1 MMPLLTVCGRLL
13 FVLSMGFSVM
23 GCTQSALQAPSPQEN
38 LGMGIVTGTLGA
50 QIPVTAATAG
60 DQPGGSLVGQVQ
72 AVEGGAY
79 LVRDV
84 RGQEY
89 RIPHDQNTR
98 IDRPA
103 HVGDRIQSW
112 FYRQGRAVLIRSLD
126 EEAR

>member
-13 FVLSMGFSVM
+13 FVLPMGLFVM
-23 GCTQSALQAPSPQEN
+23 GCTQSALQVPSPQEN

-50 QIPVTAATAG
+50 QIPAAATTG

-84 RGQEY
+84 RGQEH

-112 FYRQGRAVLIRSLD
+112 FDRHGRAVLIRSLD